1 MEKATVVVIG
11 GGATGVGIL
20 RDLCMRGVD
29 AILLEQQDLAYGTSS
44 RYHGLLHSG
53 GRYAVKDA
61 EAGQECI
68 EENTILRKIGKHC
81 VEQTEGFFVRTPLDD
96 ESFEP
101 KWLEACAKVGI
112 PAIPISVAEARRL
125 EPNLS
130 SKIQSVYRVPDAA
143 IDGFRMVWQNV
154 ASARKYGGR
163 VMTYTTVVG
172 IEHSNN
178 QVVGIKVRNTLTGEI
193 SNIACD
199 FVVSAAGS
207 WAGEIAALA
216 GISVNVQPDRGTLI
230 AFNHRI
236 TSRIINRLRPASDG
250 DIFVPHGSITILGTT
265 SASVKNP
272 DDTIPNA
279 KEVIELLNTGEALFE
294 DLRSYRMLR
303 AFAGTRPLYSADPN
317 AQGRGASRGF
327 VTLDHAH
334 DGLKGFVSVVGGKF
348 TTYRLMGEKVTDL
361 VCSYL
366 NVKTACRTAIE
377 PLVDDASPE
386 LMAKARQYFPSYGA
400 DLAASRLGSAGLEKV
415 VERMQ
420 EKPEKRQLVC
430 ECENVTLA
438 EVEEAAADQ
447 TSHMISDVRRKT
459 RMGMGTCQGAF
470 CTFRSVGA
478 VDANGLSWGKDT
490 NGLFKEFLQAR
501 YKGIRPILWGNV
513 MREME
518 LTRGIYEG
526 TLNINGAINNEGK

>member
-1 MEKATVVVIG
+1 MQKATVVVIG

-61 EAGQECI
+61 EAGKECI

-81 VEQTEGFFVRTPLDD
+81 VEQTEGFFARTHLDD
-96 ESFEP
+96 ESFEG
-101 KWLEACAKVGI
+101 KWVEACAKVGI
-112 PAIPISVAEARRL
+112 PAIPISVEEARRL

-130 SKIQSVYRVPDAA
+130 SKIKSVYRVPDAA

-178 QVVGIKVRNTLTGEI
+178 QVVGMKVRNTLTGEI

-199 FVVSAAGS
+199 FIVSAAGS

-216 GISVNVQPDRGTLI
+216 GITVNVQPDRGTLI

-265 SASVKNP
+265 SKSVKNP
-272 DDTIPNA
+272 EDNIPSA
-279 KEVIELLNTGEALFE
+279 KEVIDLLDIGEALFE

-317 AQGRGASRGF
+317 AKGRGASRGF

-334 DGLKGFVSVVGGKF
+334 DGLKGFISVVGGKF

-361 VCSYL
+361 VCEYL
-366 NVKTACRTAIE
+366 NVKTPCRTAIE
-377 PLVDDASPE
+377 PLVEDASPA
-386 LMAKARQYFPSYGA
+386 LMAKARSCFPAYGA
-400 DLAASRLGSAGLEKV
+400 DLAASRLGAEGLEKV
-415 VERMQ
+415 VARM
-420 EKPEKRQLVC
+420 EAKPEKSQLVC
-430 ECENVTLA
+430 ECENVTMA
-438 EVEEAAADQ
+438 EIEEAAADS
-447 TSHMISDVRRKT
+447 TSFMISDVRRKT

-490 NGLFKEFLQAR
+490 NLLFKEFLQGR

-526 TLNINGAINNEGK
+526 TLNINGAIDNEGK

>member
-1 MEKATVVVIG
+1 MQKTTVVVIG

-29 AILLEQQDLAYGTSS
+29 AILIEQQDLASGTSS
-44 RYHGLLHSG
+44 RFHGLLHSG
-53 GRYAVKDA
+53 GRYAVKDE
-61 EAGQECI
+61 EAGRECI
-68 EENTILRKIGKHC
+68 EENAILRKIGKHC
-81 VEQTEGFFVRTPLDD
+81 VEETEGFFARTHLDD

-101 KWLEACAKVGI
+101 KWLAACAKVGI
-112 PAIPISVAEARRL
+112 PTIPITVAEARRL

-178 QVVGIKVRNTLTGEI
+178 QVVGMKVCNTLTGEI

-199 FVVSAAGS
+199 FIVSAAGS
-207 WAGEIAALA
+207 WAGKIAALA
-216 GISVNVQPDRGTLI
+216 GITVNVQPDRGTLI

-265 SASVKNP
+265 SASVQNP
-272 DDTIPNA
+272 EDNIPNA
-279 KEVIELLNTGEALFE
+279 KEVVELLNIGEALFA

-303 AFAGTRPLYSADPN
+303 AFAGTRPLYSADPS
-317 AQGRGASRGF
+317 AKGRGASRGF
-327 VTLDHAH
+327 VTLDHAD
-334 DGLKGFVSVVGGKF
+334 DGLTGFISVVGGKF

-361 VCSYL
+361 VCQYL

-377 PLVDDASPE
+377 PLIDDASPE
-386 LMAKARQYFPSYGA
+386 LMAKARRYFPAYGA
-400 DLAASRLGSAGLEKV
+400 ELAASRLGAESLEKV
-415 VERMQ
+415 VLRMQ
-420 EKPEKRQLVC
+420 EQPEKRELIC
-430 ECENVTLA
+430 ECENVTMA
-438 EVEEAAADQ
+438 EVEEAAADN
-447 TSHMISDVRRKT
+447 TSFTLSDVRRKT
-459 RMGMGTCQGAF
+459 RMGMGTCQGSF

-478 VDANGLSWGKDT
+478 VDANGLSWGTDT
-490 NGLFKEFLQAR
+490 NVLFKEFLQGR

-518 LTRGIYEG
+518 LSRGIYEG
-526 TLNINGAINNEGK
+526 TLNINGAMIDEGK

>member
-1 MEKATVVVIG
+1 MQKATVVVIG

-61 EAGQECI
+61 EAGRECI

-81 VEQTEGFFVRTPLDD
+81 VEQTEGFFARTHLDD
-96 ESFEP
+96 ESFEG
-101 KWLEACAKVGI
+101 KWVEACGKVGI
-112 PAIPISVAEARRL
+112 PAIPISVEEARRL

-130 SKIQSVYRVPDAA
+130 SKIKSVYRVPDAA

-178 QVVGIKVRNTLTGEI
+178 QVVGMKVRNTLTGEI

-199 FVVSAAGS
+199 FIVSAAGS

-216 GISVNVQPDRGTLI
+216 GITVNVQPDRGTLI

-272 DDTIPNA
+272 EDNIPNA

-294 DLRSYRMLR
+294 DIRSYRMLR

-317 AQGRGASRGF
+317 AKGRGASRGF

-334 DGLKGFVSVVGGKF
+334 DGLKGFISVVGGKF

-361 VCSYL
+361 VCEYL
-366 NVKTACRTAIE
+366 NVKTPCRTAIE
-377 PLVDDASPE
+377 PLVEDASPA
-386 LMAKARQYFPSYGA
+386 LMAKARQCFPAYGA
-400 DLAASRLGSAGLEKV
+400 DLAASRLGAEGLEKV
-415 VERMQ
+415 VARM
-420 EKPEKRQLVC
+420 EAKPEKSQLVC

-438 EVEEAAADQ
+438 EVEEAAADN
-447 TSHMISDVRRKT
+447 TSFMISDVRRKT

-490 NGLFKEFLQAR
+490 TALFKEFLQAR

-526 TLNINGAINNEGK
+526 TLNINGAIDNEGK

>member
-1 MEKATVVVIG
+1 MQKATVVVIG

-29 AILLEQQDLAYGTSS
+29 AILLEQQDLGYGTSS

-61 EAGQECI
+61 EAGRECI
-68 EENTILRKIGKHC
+68 EENTILRKIGRHC
-81 VEQTEGFFVRTPLDD
+81 VEQTEGFFARTHLDD

-112 PAIPISVAEARRL
+112 PTIPISVAEARRL

-130 SKIQSVYRVPDAA
+130 SKIKAVYRVPDAA

-163 VMTYTTVVG
+163 VMTYTTVIG

-199 FVVSAAGS
+199 FIVSAVGS
-207 WAGEIAALA
+207 WAGRVAALA
-216 GISVNVQPDRGTLI
+216 GITVNVQPDRGTLI

-265 SASVKNP
+265 SASVENP
-272 DDTIPNA
+272 EDNIPNA
-279 KEVIELLNTGEALFE
+279 KEVIELLNIGEALFE

-317 AQGRGASRGF
+317 AHGRGASRGF
-327 VTLDHAH
+327 VTLDHVH
-334 DGLKGFVSVVGGKF
+334 DGLTGFISVVGGKF

-361 VCSYL
+361 VCQYL
-366 NVKTACRTAIE
+366 NIKTPCRTAVE
-377 PLVDDASPE
+377 PLVEDASPE
-386 LMAKARQYFPSYGA
+386 LMAKARHYFPAYGA
-400 DLAASRLGSAGLEKV
+400 DLAASRLGAENLEKV
-415 VERMQ
+415 VARMQ
-420 EKPEKRQLVC
+420 ENPEKRQLIC
-430 ECENVTLA
+430 ECENVTMA
-438 EVEEAAADQ
+438 EVEEAAADS
-447 TSHMISDVRRKT
+447 TSFMISDVRRKT

-470 CTFRSVGA
+470 CTFRSIGA

-490 NGLFKEFLQAR
+490 NSLFKEFLQGR

-518 LTRGIYEG
+518 LSRGIYEG